1 MSEVEHIL
9 HLRDGLNH
17 ILGFLG
23 SLKLDFDGE
32 IWLYMALMVSF
43 GMFVVMKMA
52 PKTNIMLD

>member
-1 MSEVEHIL
+1 MY
-9 HLRDGLNH
+9 LRDDLEH
-17 ILGFLG
+17 TLGFLG

-52 PKTNIMLD
+52 PKTNIMLN